1 MIIETFPVGRL
12 QCNCTILGSE
22 QTKEAI
28 VIDPGDE
35 IPLVLS
41 RLNHHGLTPK
51 YAIATHGHIDHVGG
65 FKDIKAGTGSPVYI
79 HEGDVFLYE
88 ALEMQAHLIGV
99 PAPMMTV
106 IDGHLSHGDE
116 IGAGEIKIKV
126 IHTPG
131 HTPGS
136 ICFQCDEGEP
146 RLFAGDTLFLGSIG
160 RTDLWGGSFEEIIG
174 SLKEKLVTLPDDT
187 VVIPGHGPRT
197 SIGREKRLNPFLQG
211 I

>member
-28 VIDPGDE
+28 VIDPGDD
-35 IPLVLS
+35 IPRVLS
-41 RLNHHGLTPK
+41 RLHHHGLTPK
-51 YAIATHGHIDHVGG
+51 FVIATHGHIDHVGG
-65 FKDIKAGTGSPVYI
+65 FKDIKEGTGSPVYL

-88 ALEMQAHLIGV
+88 ALEMQAQLIGV
-99 PAPMMTV
+99 PAPLMTG
-106 IDGHLSHGDE
+106 IDGHLSDGDE

-136 ICFQCDEGEP
+136 ICFQCDAGEP

-174 SLKEKLVTLPDDT
+174 SLKEKLVTLPEET
-187 VVIPGHGPRT
+187 VVIPGHGPST
-197 SIGREKRLNPFLQG
+197 SIGREKRFNPFLQG